1 MKEIWKDIH
10 NVPFHQVSNLGNIK
24 VVQHTIMRKD
34 GKPFTVKERIR
45 KPFITR
51 NGYAVVNSRI
61 HNKKIY
67 IIVHRAVAEAFIDN
81 PFNKEQVNHIDGNKQ
96 NNNVNNLE
104 WVTRKEN
111 MQHARD
117 CNLWF
122 PEKRCCEKHPM
133 SKLTAE
139 TVIKIRELLK
149 EGTMSQKDIAII
161 CNTTQERV
169 SRIKHNKAWR
179 AL

>member
-1 MKEIWKDIH
+1 MKEIWKDIKGI
-10 NVPFHQVSNLGNIK
+10 PFYQVSNLGNIR
-24 VVQHTIMRKD
+24 VVEHTIIRSN
-34 GKPFTVKERIR
+34 GKPLTIKTQIR
-45 KPFITR
+45 KPFITK
-51 NGYAVVNSRI
+51 NGYVIVNTTIQNRR
-61 HNKKIY
+61 IY

-81 PFNKEQVNHIDGNKQ
+81 PYNKEQVNHIDGNKQ

-104 WVTRKEN
+104 WVTRREN
-111 MQHARD
+111 MQHAREH
-117 CNLWF
+117 NLWH

-133 SKLTAE
+133 SKLTTE
-139 TVIKIRELLK
+139 TVTKIRELLK
-149 EGTMSQKDIAII
+149 EGVMSQKDIAII